1 MITFPPLRFFIVF
14 KQGNQIFLFQ
24 FWQSHEHMSTHAIG
38 ELAKL
43 PKFKWISTS
52 ELDR

>member
-1 MITFPPLRFFIVF
+1 
-14 KQGNQIFLFQ
+14 
-24 FWQSHEHMSTHAIG
+24 MSTHAIG

-43 PKFKWISTS
+43 PKFKWIFSTR

>member
-1 MITFPPLRFFIVF
+1 
-14 KQGNQIFLFQ
+14 
-24 FWQSHEHMSTHAIG
+24 MSTHAIG

-43 PKFKWISTS
+43 PKFKWISTR